1 MIYSPVIIIGS
12 GPSGATA
19 AYSLIEENQEVLMLD
34 QGYNKKELNN
44 QNQDPDKENN
54 QAFHPKLR
62 NQDYKFVTHNF
73 INKNKIVQSNF
84 FATGS
89 LAFGGLSNIW
99 GGGYWNY
106 FNNFEE
112 KSFNK
117 FLEKNFEI
125 LNFDEKNSSNLND
138 YFNIN
143 NEISIYKTAQLLS
156 LKNKKEI
163 FNSMELILKLNESKN
178 FNYKSGHF
186 IDNVMYE
193 QNFYILEDEKGNKF
207 KCKYLILA
215 CGTIGSTR
223 LVMKLN
229 KIINIKQNLLHNI
242 TYGFVGKIKKK
253 QPYFQ
258 TKKHTPNSIFIY
270 EDKSKKQTISGS
282 IGRYS
287 YELNKFIKHKFL
299 FPLNII
305 INSFFNIFKSYII
318 FGKIFLPV
326 SYSDTKIFLDKD
338 NNINIV
344 GKKRNEIIQDEL
356 KLIDNFFYVNKN
368 VFKKIYKKELPLGS
382 DSHYTSTMSQDSEI
396 EGLKTNNFGELITRK
411 NLFIVDGSIIDK
423 NGSYFPTFQIM
434 HNAYKIAKYIIK
446 KID

>member
-1 MIYSPVIIIGS
+1 MSKELTKRIITSLFLIIGVYLMFS
-12 GPSGATA
+12 YIFLLIILLILISIISWIEFYGLISKILTKKNIKIKLLKLLIKFL
-19 AYSLIEENQEVLMLD
+19 SLIYLTL
-34 QGYNKKELNN
+34 
-44 QNQDPDKENN
+44 
-54 QAFHPKLR
+54 F
-62 NQDYKFVTHNF
+62 
-73 INKNKIVQSNF
+73 SF
-84 FATGS
+84 F
-89 LAFGGLSNIW
+89 
-99 GGGYWNY
+99 
-106 FNNFEE
+106 
-112 KSFNK
+112 
-117 FLEKNFEI
+117 
-125 LNFDEKNSSNLND
+125 
-138 YFNIN
+138 
-143 NEISIYKTAQLLS
+143 
-156 LKNKKEI
+156 I
-163 FNSMELILKLNESKN
+163 FNGITDNNYQLN
-178 FNYKSGHF
+178 
-186 IDNVMYE
+186 M
-193 QNFYILEDEKGNKF
+193 L
-207 KCKYLILA
+207 YLMMI
-215 CGTIGSTR
+215 CVFSDIG
-223 LVMKLN
+223 
-229 KIINIKQNLLHNI
+229 
-242 TYGFVGKIKKK
+242 GFLFGKIFKGKKL
-253 QPYFQ
+253 
-258 TKKHTPNSIFIY
+258 TKISP
-270 EDKSKKQTISGS
+270 KKTISGS